1 MLLHRVVGWSLV
13 ARTIAIVEDDA
24 DIRGLLDFKLR
35 AAGYETAFARD
46 GVMAISMIRKSRPD
60 LILLDIGLPG
70 GDGFVIL
77 DRLREFDAL
86 ATIPVVVIS
95 ARVQPEARE
104 RMELSVSQPSSRNR
118 STPASP
124 F

>member
-1 MLLHRVVGWSLV
+1 V

-35 AAGYETAFARD
+35 AAGYDTAFARD
-46 GVMAISMIRKSRPD
+46 GVSAIGVIRKAQPD

-86 ATIPVVVIS
+86 ATIPVLVIS
-95 ARVQPEARE
+95 AVVRSDTRE
-104 RMELSVSQPSSRNR
+104 RIELSGV
-118 STPASP
+118 AAFVEKP
-124 F
+124 FDVEELLRTVESILAAR

>member
-1 MLLHRVVGWSLV
+1 V
-13 ARTIAIVEDDA
+13 ARTIAIVEDDS

-35 AAGYETAFARD
+35 AAGYETSLARD
-46 GVMAISMIRKSRPD
+46 GVSAIGVIRKAQPD

-95 ARVQPEARE
+95 ARAEPARE
-104 RMELSVSQPSSRNR
+104 RMELEGV
-118 STPASP
+118 AAFIEKP
-124 F
+124 FDIVKLLQTVESILAAR

>member
-1 MLLHRVVGWSLV
+1 M

-35 AAGYETAFARD
+35 AADYETAFARD

-70 GDGFVIL
+70 AAD
-77 DRLREFDAL
+77 
-86 ATIPVVVIS
+86 S
-95 ARVQPEARE
+95 
-104 RMELSVSQPSSRNR
+104 
-118 STPASP
+118 
-124 F
+124 

>member
-1 MLLHRVVGWSLV
+1 V

-24 DIRGLLDFKLR
+24 DIRGLLDLKLR

-46 GVMAISMIRKSRPD
+46 AVMAIGVIRKAQPD

-86 ATIPVVVIS
+86 ATIPVVVMS
-95 ARVQPEARE
+95 ARAQPDLRDVL
-104 RMELSVSQPSSRNR
+104 ELSSV
-118 STPASP
+118 AAFFEKP
-124 F
+124 FEMDKLLQTVESILAAR